1 MNPSSRR
8 TLSVLVVDDDFRVA
22 GVHAS
27 FVAQLAEFSVVGT
40 AHSAAQARS
49 MILSARPDLVLL
61 DNYLP
66 DRPGLELLPELACDV
81 LMLTADAAAASV
93 RAAFAGEA
101 IGYLIKPFAPEVL
114 KERLR
119 AYLKYRALL
128 SSGEELRQEG
138 VDRAVSAL
146 HAADRQPAPKGQSPV
161 TARLVGQALEGSAEP
176 LSANDL
182 ADRLGIARATAQRYL
197 AALVENGEATMNLR
211 YGSTGRPEHEYLWAR

>member
-40 AHSAAQARS
+40 AHSAVQAGS

-93 RAAFAGEA
+93 RAAFAGGA
-101 IGYLIKPFAPEVL
+101 IGYLIKPFGPEVL

-146 HAADRQPAPKGQSPV
+146 HAADRPPAPKGQSPV